1 MSLPKTYQLYQLLA
15 QKPMTAMQ
23 LRDASGFSIKHVHTT
38 IVQLLKTD
46 QVTSKR
52 ADGKKRVYYAKGSQ

>member
-15 QKPMTAMQ
+15 MKPMTAMQ
-23 LRDASGFSIKHVHTT
+23 LRDASGFTIQHVHSTLD
-38 IVQLLKTD
+38 QLLKTD

-52 ADGKKRVYYAKGSQ
+52 ADGKKRVYYAKGA